1 MEFVLKFL
9 NELIHNEESFSLVL
23 IVLILFF
30 LYIIYHRFF
39 KPKKDSFVKY
49 IRHFLLPFTFISG
62 FVIYFIG
69 YQVGNSHSNPY
80 SIFPNILESIFST
93 TRLFILGN
101 DLVEIE
107 SPFKHNE
114 LFHAMF
120 ALTASLAAFIFV
132 SVIAQVF
139 FKNWMVRGRIKRMKA
154 NENHFFF
161 GINQSS
167 LSLSNSL
174 LEKQNRLVVFVDDL
188 FEHEDQRLYSKLSDE
203 AYVIKRKSFFE
214 SINLEKEEGLLQF
227 FQSKKNHAN
236 GVEHNDDI
244 FHNLNVL
251 KNKIGIAETHLYFLT
266 DDEDWN
272 IEHAKQALLELQKLE
287 LEKPIRIHIG
297 TYSETSDKHFQEWSK
312 LKLKKISVIIHHY
325 ATIVSRQLITK
336 YHPVDFVEINPD
348 TAIVKT
354 DFNALILGF
363 GQIGSSVLRKLI
375 EQGQF
380 VGSTFHATII
390 DKFIHI
396 LEGRFEHLYPE
407 IKTNYDLNFVEAEA
421 GHAKF
426 YAAIKTAINKTNYL
440 VISLGND
447 NLNIHTALEI
457 LEIKSIKTN
466 GNIKIFIQLES
477 ESHWKET
484 LTEFKDKIYIFGDS
498 NEIYSEE
505 NILQS
510 ISETRGRLVHSA
522 YNEIIYPNP
531 NNKPFDEISL
541 HEQRS
546 NISVAEHL
554 YAKVRLLG
562 YKNLDDFSNKFT
574 NNNDY
579 IKSLSE
585 IQRLNL
591 SITEHLRWNAFHF
604 IHGWTTIP
612 IEKIAGKEKKEKY
625 KNRKNVR
632 FREHSC
638 LTSWEKL
645 KELEVA
651 IGEDMQKADIVS
663 VENLYNF
670 INHDQDTNNA

>member
-1 MEFVLKFL
+1 MELLNKFSAFSFNIEIMSNTAVVLVIF
-9 NELIHNEESFSLVL
+9 
-23 IVLILFF
+23 ILFTF
-30 LYIIYHRFF
+30 YLYSFRM
-39 KPKKDSFVKY
+39 KKEGFIQF

-62 FVIYFIG
+62 FVVYFIG
-69 YQVGNSHSNPY
+69 YQFGNPHGGWGSV
-80 SIFPNILESIFST
+80 IPNFLESIFST

-101 DLVEIE
+101 DLVEIKE
-107 SPFKHNE
+107 CVKDNAF
-114 LFHAMF
+114 FHAMF
-120 ALTASLAAFIFV
+120 SLTAALAAFIFI
-132 SVIAQVF
+132 SFIAQVF
-139 FKNWMVRGRIKRMKA
+139 FKNLIVRGRIKRKKA
-154 NENHFFF
+154 TENHFFF
-161 GINQSS
+161 GINQST
-167 LSLSNSL
+167 LSLSTDL
-174 LEKQNRLVVFVDDL
+174 LKKDNRLVVFVNDL
-188 FEHEDQRLYSKLSDE
+188 YEKEDQRFYSELSDD
-203 AYVIKRKSFFE
+203 AYVIKRKSFLE
-214 SINLEKEEGLLQF
+214 SISLEKEEGLLQL
-227 FQSKKNHAN
+227 FQNKKKHAHN
-236 GVEHNDDI
+236 EVHNDDI
-244 FHNLNVL
+244 FHNLQVL

-272 IEHAKQALLELQKLE
+272 IELAKQTLLELEQLE

-297 TYSETSDKHFQEWSK
+297 TYSEILDKHFQKWSK
-312 LKLKKISVIIHHY
+312 LKLEKISVIIHHY
-325 ATIVSRQLITK
+325 ASIVSRQLITK

-348 TAIVKT
+348 TANVKT
-354 DFNALILGF
+354 DFNALIIGF
-363 GQIGSSVLRKLI
+363 GQIGTHVLRKLI
-375 EQGQF
+375 EHGQF

-390 DKFIHI
+390 DKFMNI

-407 IKTNYDLNFVEAEA
+407 VKTNYDLNFVEAEA

-426 YAAIKTAINKTNYL
+426 YAAIKTVINKTNYL

-447 NLNIHTALEI
+447 NLNIQTALEI
-457 LEIKSIKTN
+457 LEINSIKTN

-484 LTEFKDKIYIFGDS
+484 LTEFKDKIYIFGNS

-510 ISETRGRLVHSA
+510 ISKTRGRLVHNV
-522 YNEIIYPNP
+522 YNEIIYPDP

-541 HEQRS
+541 HEQQS

-562 YKNLDDFSNKFT
+562 YNDLNDFSNKFV
-574 NNNDY
+574 NNEDY
-579 IKSLSE
+579 KKSVSD
-585 IQRLNL
+585 IQKLNL
-591 SITEHLRWNAFHF
+591 SIGEHLRWNAFHF

-625 KNRKNVR
+625 KNRKNVK

-645 KELEVA
+645 KELEAV

-670 INHDQDTNNA
+670 IKHNQNTNNE